1 MSLSDVR
8 HQPSAHRLVQRAL
21 ACDRVPHAY
30 IFAGPGGVGKET
42 FALGLA
48 QALLCGRPA
57 AATIDLGGG
66 ERLDATTGCGACEDC
81 KPLAADAHPDWHL
94 IHRHLIR
101 EHPDPVVRKRKGLDI
116 GVDVL
121 RHFLIAKVGNKPIRG
136 RRKVFVIREADLMTT
151 QAQNALLK
159 TLEEPPGSTLLVLLV
174 SSIDKLLPTT
184 LSRCQIVEFAPL
196 PRAFVAEKL
205 AELRPDLDAE
215 SAAFC
220 AAHCEGSIGEALRL
234 AGENAA
240 ARQAQVAQILQG
252 LAPGDGV
259 SASEAIIEHAKT
271 LSDLEKERDRDIS
284 DTEATRRGLRRVM
297 LFLSIALNDSL
308 RSMASEQFAPGD
320 SAERDLDT
328 IARLIARVADA
339 ERQLDRN
346 ANTQLV
352 VESLLFDLTRGLT
365 QPSRRST
372 AASR

>member
-1 MSLSDVR
+1 MSLSSVR
-8 HQPSAHRLVQRAL
+8 HQPAAHRLVQRAL
-21 ACDRVPHAY
+21 ARDRVPHAY
-30 IFAGPGGVGKET
+30 IFAGPDGVGKET
-42 FALGLA
+42 FARGLA
-48 QALLCGRPA
+48 QAQLCPSPMG
-57 AATIDLGGG
+57 ATLEDDAGGQIKG
-66 ERLDATTGCGACEDC
+66 IEGCGTCEDC

-174 SSIDKLLPTT
+174 SSLDRLLPTT

-196 PRAFVAEKL
+196 PRDFVAEKL
-205 AELRPDLDAE
+205 AELRPELDAE

-220 AAHCEGSIGEALRL
+220 AAHCDGSIGEALRL
-234 AGENAA
+234 ADENAP
-240 ARQAQVAQILQG
+240 ARQTQVAQLLQG
-252 LAPGDGV
+252 LQPGDG
-259 SASEAIIEHAKT
+259 AAAAEALIEQAKT
-271 LSDLEKERDRDIS
+271 ISDLEKERDRDIS

-297 LFLSIALNDSL
+297 LFVSIALSDALRHQATASADPNDP
-308 RSMASEQFAPGD
+308 AA
-320 SAERDLDT
+320 RDLDT
-328 IARLIARVADA
+328 TARLITRVADA

-352 VESLLFDLTRGLT
+352 VESLLFDLTRGLA
-365 QPSRRST
+365 QQSHRP
-372 AASR
+372 AAAAR